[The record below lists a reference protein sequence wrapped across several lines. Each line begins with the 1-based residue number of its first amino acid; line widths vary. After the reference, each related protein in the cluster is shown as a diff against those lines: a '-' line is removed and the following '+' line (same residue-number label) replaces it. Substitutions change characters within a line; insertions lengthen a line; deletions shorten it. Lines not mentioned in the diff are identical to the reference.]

1 MSEKGEV
8 LVIASKVKKYIKT
21 NGGLNS
27 SGSIVDVLTKKV
39 EELCDAAIENAK
51 NDGRKTVMDKDF

>member
-27 SGSIVDVLTKKV
+27 SGSIFDVLTKKV

>member
-8 LVIASKVKKYIKT
+8 LVIASKVKKYIKAT
-21 NGGLNS
+21 GGLNS
-27 SGSIVDVLTKKV
+27 SGSVIDVLTKKV
-39 EELCDAAIENAK
+39 EELCDGAIENAK